1 MLNWL
6 ASAVILQETYF
17 TGLSEIQQCEAEEL
31 QLAAFLPTMDDE
43 RQLKNDLSSLI
54 SKVAHE
60 FLPQLQFLHKKAAVS
75 VAQPDLRPFA
85 PVNLSRVSKS
95 PPT

>member
-60 FLPQLQFLHKKAAVS
+60 FLPQLQFLHKKAAVN
-75 VAQPDLRPFA
+75 VIPENADDLARKKHHCTVTCFP
-85 PVNLSRVSKS
+85 S
-95 PPT
+95 